1 MNFSSWPK
9 LEFIVVADSR
19 SVMAL
24 TAGLGGTLR
33 DSGSN
38 EATEDDMDAAGWI
51 CGVEGSGCRSG
62 EMGVEDDAIVEPWRC
77 LSDGEASDDGPSTVV
92 CSSIVV
98 IELSVA
104 DF

>member
-19 SVMAL
+19 SVMAF

-38 EATEDDMDAAGWI
+38 EATEDDMDATGWI
-51 CGVEGSGCRSG
+51 CGVEGSVCKSE
-62 EMGVEDDAIVEPWRC
+62 EMGVEDEATLGPWRC

-98 IELSVA
+98 IEWSVR
-104 DF
+104 DL